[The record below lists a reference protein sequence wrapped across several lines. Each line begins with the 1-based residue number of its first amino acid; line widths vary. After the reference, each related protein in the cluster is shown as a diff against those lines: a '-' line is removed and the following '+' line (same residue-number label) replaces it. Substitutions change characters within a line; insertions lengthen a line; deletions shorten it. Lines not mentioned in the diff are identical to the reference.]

1 MSPSCTFAPF
11 FTVGTNFHFFF
22 LSMGSA
28 TTPLLIMSPLCCL
41 IFQAASGSRQRSTSR
56 VLEQDLRRAE
66 CQYSQPSLQAL
77 NLQCPRRPG
86 SRQCPQ
92 RVGLL
97 LRSTLH
103 LLPSRHQTSSLPS
116 CPRLR
121 LQGQI
126 F

>member
-41 IFQAASGSRQRSTSR
+41 IISSGLWIPSKIDVTS
-56 VLEQDLRRAE
+56 
-66 CQYSQPSLQAL
+66 
-77 NLQCPRRPG
+77 PG
-86 SRQCPQ
+86 ARQCPQ